1 MHIESLPHA
10 RTEFPLRPPSSPDV
24 RCGRHRTN
32 TVIGDA
38 RCSRGLRPSR
48 MPHGCRSFFL
58 ASPLSQAHHR
68 LYRAPY
74 MRQVTHSFGM
84 SPLCI
89 NFHPKPPQSGGTA
102 SPPRSAHGAM
112 PSISLTHRI
121 ENCSGEMTRTP
132 SALPPT
138 PRMYRCYPFTHD
150 PAPMA
155 SVAFCNYRAAPAQI
169 PPPATPHVFAYARRL
184 RRTSPGSPHSQQR
197 IAGCHPQASPPSIR
211 IAVALHPTVDE
222 TRCIH

>member
-1 MHIESLPHA
+1 MLARTASLPNAA
-10 RTEFPLRPPSSPDV
+10 RMQVFFPCLSLVAGTPQVVSCTVYASSD
-24 RCGRHRTN
+24 
-32 TVIGDA
+32 
-38 RCSRGLRPSR
+38 
-48 MPHGCRSFFL
+48 
-58 ASPLSQAHHR
+58 
-68 LYRAPY
+68 
-74 MRQVTHSFGM
+74 HSFGM